1 MSPPGSPGDEP
12 RRAGQEGRPA
22 GRPRV
27 LLADDHHIVAQG
39 LKSLLAAD
47 FELAGVVADG
57 EAMVEAAKTLHP
69 DVIVADVTMP
79 LLSGIDALERLRR
92 DGVQVPVVFLT
103 MHGHAGY
110 ARRALKAGA
119 AGYVLKVAAPEEL
132 VQAIRAA
139 LEGGTFV
146 SPALARVLFE
156 PTERGVANVGERI
169 AALTSHQR
177 EILRL
182 LADGHSAKEIARKLD
197 ISSRTVESHKY
208 QLMESLGAQSSA
220 ELIRLAV
227 RHGIVEP

>member
-1 MSPPGSPGDEP
+1 MSPPGSLKGEL
-12 RRAGQEGRPA
+12 RSAKHEGSPA
-22 GRPRV
+22 GRARV

-47 FELAGVVADG
+47 FELAGIVTDG

-79 LLSGIDALERLRR
+79 RLNGIEALERLRQ
-92 DGVQVPVVFLT
+92 DGVQIPVVFLT

-139 LEGGTFV
+139 LGGGTFV
-146 SPALARVLFE
+146 SPALARVLLE
-156 PTERGVANVGERI
+156 PTEQGVASAGERM
-169 AALTSHQR
+169 AALTTHQR

-182 LADGHSAKEIARKLD
+182 LADGHSAKEIARKLG

-208 QLMESLGAQSSA
+208 QLMESLGARSSA